1 LIGLFGLKEINEGKF
16 ELDDQNDSKKPFLMP
31 LSLILINGVLHG
43 LSLDGAASLAPSLAL
58 GSWSAALLFL
68 GAYSLGSAAV
78 MSVGA
83 GAISALSNRWV
94 SGRTL
99 LGAREG
105 GQSELG
111 APVKLARYSS
121 YLAILVGT
129 YWILS
134 TGLKH

>member
-1 LIGLFGLKEINEGKF
+1 LFGLKDISKQLNEVG
-16 ELDDQNDSKKPFLMP
+16 DQDSQKPLLMP

-78 MSVGA
+78 MSIAA

-94 SGRTL
+94 SGMAPSGSSGEGRTTGQ
-99 LGAREG
+99 GASLE
-105 GQSELG
+105 
-111 APVKLARYSS
+111 LARYSS
-121 YLAILVGT
+121 YLAILVGF
-129 YWILS
+129 YWMIS
-134 TGLKH
+134 AGLQGVR